1 MKDFIKSIWEETTT
15 PVKVI
20 FLVIM
25 IGTMVTAVVTDTF
38 NMLANNC
45 DVLTI
50 VFAGIC
56 DAAATGIGVVVF
68 GVAFGIFYIAVRESE

>member
-25 IGTMVTAVVTDTF
+25 IGTMATAVVTDTF

-68 GVAFGIFYIAVRESE
+68 GVAFGIFYIAVRE

>member
-1 MKDFIKSIWEETTT
+1 MKNFIKSVWEEMAT
-15 PVKVI
+15 PVKVM

-25 IGTMVTAVVTDTF
+25 IGTMAMAVVTSTF
-38 NMLANNC
+38 NMLANNY

-56 DAAATGIGVVVF
+56 DAAATGIGIIIVGAVF
-68 GVAFGIFYIAVRESE
+68 WVFYIGLRE